1 MTYAGFW
8 KRLVA
13 LLIDGLISSP
23 VASPLYLALGQSPS
37 ARTTSSYTVWT
48 AVGLVVGLVVG
59 WLYYSF
65 MESSPWQATLGKRA
79 MGIQVTDLVGNR
91 IDFGKAT
98 GRYFAK
104 ILSYLTLFIG
114 FLMAAFTKRKQALHD
129 MVAGTLV
136 VNQSRVPVIPPGMTA

>member
-8 KRLVA
+8 KRFVA
-13 LLIDGLISSP
+13 IWIDGLITG
-23 VASPLYLALGQSPS
+23 VTVTSPLYLAFAKSPNT
-37 ARTTSSYTVWT
+37 RTTSVTFGTVLGWLLGT
-48 AVGLVVGLVVG
+48 VVV

-79 MGIQVTDLVGNR
+79 MGIQVTDLDGNR
-91 IDFGKAT
+91 VAFGKAT

-104 ILSYLTLFIG
+104 ILSGLTLGIG

>member
-1 MTYAGFW
+1 LTYAGFW
-8 KRLVA
+8 KRFVA
-13 LLIDGLISSP
+13 TLIDGLITST
-23 VASPLYLALGQSPS
+23 VTSPLYLAFANSPN
-37 ARTTSSYTVWT
+37 ARTTFSSTFGTVI
-48 AVGLVVGLVVG
+48 G

-91 IDFGKAT
+91 IDFGRAT

-104 ILSYLTLFIG
+104 ILSALTLGIG